1 MTVFVM
7 SIWAIVSA
15 IIIITSKNKVQILMG
30 RILNYVYVVR
40 NTHSLT
46 TWTVA
51 NDTPAGH
58 GTVGHQR
65 FPGGAYARSDPGF
78 RGRLVPNVH
87 CEATHMNEGEPEL
100 AANMRRV
107 LAVL

>member
-1 MTVFVM
+1 M